1 MLSSDKSKNLNP
13 DIATVSDVVWSTR
26 FLARYSAAE
35 SFFKHFGNESK
46 EAGAGGSRG
55 ARVCLIGDA
64 AHIHPPE
71 MNLGLH
77 DGISL
82 GPVIASALTA
92 GPSPESD
99 EKVCAHMAVRRERA
113 LKVIGITKT
122 MAHTVGMSPVPQ
134 SKFWWLPIPDPHG
147 PGIGCSGH

>member
-55 ARVCLIGDA
+55 ASAPRTCTEGDWDN
-64 AHIHPPE
+64 E
-71 MNLGLH
+71 D
-77 DGISL
+77 DGSHGGHVPCPAIEVLVVANSRSTRS
-82 GPVIASALTA
+82 GNWVFWALSQSSFVKETLA
-92 GPSPESD
+92 
-99 EKVCAHMAVRRERA
+99 
-113 LKVIGITKT
+113 
-122 MAHTVGMSPVPQ
+122 
-134 SKFWWLPIPDPHG
+134 SKFGGLETA
-147 PGIGCSGH
+147 